1 VLRNEFSENYPGS
14 GAPVLPFPWHYV
26 AAADVYREAVAKD
39 HRDYFP
45 LVAGQGV
52 GLINNLPTAA
62 EVMEMI
68 IGEAQAVL
76 QEGLSRSVTLK
87 E

>member
-1 VLRNEFSENYPGS
+1 MSD
-14 GAPVLPFPWHYV
+14 GADGRGTRDRR
-26 AAADVYREAVAKD
+26 ARAVAKD

-76 QEGLSRSVTLK
+76 QEGLSRNVTLK